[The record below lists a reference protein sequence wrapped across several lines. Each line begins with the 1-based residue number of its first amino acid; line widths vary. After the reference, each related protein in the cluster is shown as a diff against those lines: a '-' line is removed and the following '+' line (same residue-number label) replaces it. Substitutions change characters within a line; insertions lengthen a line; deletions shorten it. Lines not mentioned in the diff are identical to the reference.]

1 MNSLEFVRDEILAIR
16 GYVSGEQPPV
26 GKFIKLNTNE
36 NPFPPSNSVIT
47 AIQQA
52 ATQGLN
58 VYPDAL
64 ANSFRICAA
73 QMLGLEKDWILC
85 GNGSDDLLTMLTR
98 TFVSSGST
106 IRIPYPSYVLYR
118 TLGQIQG
125 ARTEEIHFEKD
136 WRLPSSFYENSSSVS
151 LVFLPNPNSPSGT
164 VLSPEQVL
172 QIADQLDCPL
182 VVDEAYADFS
192 DTNCIGLV
200 REAENVIVTRTLS
213 KSYGLAGLR
222 FGYAVARPEIIQ
234 QLQKVKDSYNCDA
247 LAIAGAT
254 AAINDQSWLTEN
266 RSTIGNLRQQMASDL
281 KRRGFE
287 VTPSQAN
294 FVWCH
299 HPKISS
305 NDLYQQLKSNQIL
318 VRYMDYPDW
327 GSGIRISVGT
337 SSQITALMAILDTI
351 VAENNL

>member
-36 NPFPPSNSVIT
+36 NPFPPSNSVIK

-164 VLSPEQVL
+164 IPAPPTGRSPMKLRIQSHFQASQSE
-172 QIADQLDCPL
+172 P
-182 VVDEAYADFS
+182 
-192 DTNCIGLV
+192 NCIL
-200 REAENVIVTRTLS
+200 EDFEFHNNRTQ
-213 KSYGLAGLR
+213 
-222 FGYAVARPEIIQ
+222 AVKTMQGR
-234 QLQKVKDSYNCDA
+234 LQ
-247 LAIAGAT
+247 
-254 AAINDQSWLTEN
+254 
-266 RSTIGNLRQQMASDL
+266 RS
-281 KRRGFE
+281 
-287 VTPSQAN
+287 
-294 FVWCH
+294 
-299 HPKISS
+299 
-305 NDLYQQLKSNQIL
+305 
-318 VRYMDYPDW
+318 
-327 GSGIRISVGT
+327 
-337 SSQITALMAILDTI
+337 
-351 VAENNL
+351 